1 MSIVSVK
8 IKVQSPPPSG
18 LKPYLIAIASNKVD
32 FPVPFSPT
40 KKVIG
45 LSKIKVF
52 NGSNCI

>member
-8 IKVQSPPPSG
+8 IKVQSSPSG

-52 NGSNCI
+52 NCSNCI